1 MSATLAVYELK
12 NFESDGSWEK
22 AWEFVKAN
30 FGTDA
35 ICRNV
40 AEAPLTE
47 QQFIADLSKAMS
59 QKNKVNKMLWEEVEE
74 GATHAF
80 VQRGNEGAIFG
91 IDLKS
96 LK

>member
-12 NFESDGSWEK
+12 NFKPDGSWEK
-22 AWEFVKAN
+22 AWEFVLAN
-30 FGTDA
+30 YGSDA

-40 AEAPLTE
+40 AEAPITE
-47 QQFIADLSKAMS
+47 QEFINDLKKATS
-59 QKNKVNKMLWEEVEE
+59 QKSELNSMLWDEVAA

-80 VQRGNEGAIFG
+80 IQRGQEGAVFG